1 MMATGFIETVK
12 EDIEK
17 NMPGVPKVE
26 LEIKGGI
33 KWLVVHERFIV
44 TVLII
49 AATLFLG
56 RLWLNS
62 HYETTKLEATAAA
75 NVLKTQE
82 ETNKTLL
89 ASYADLQKQTA
100 TIQAQ
105 LQNQNS
111 QLVAQTAAAYKQAA
125 AQAVQD
131 QQLNNDQLAA
141 RLDQL
146 TGQSGIQSS
155 GTGVDLT
162 HQQAATTTATLD
174 QIPALKQQISDDQTI
189 KSNQE
194 KQIGSLITEV
204 NSCNAVN
211 SGLTTQVK
219 DQDTACK
226 AEVKELKAKN
236 LKQKVKIAL
245 WSYFAGLITGWVKP
259 L

>member
-1 MMATGFIETVK
+1 MGAQEVTEVEKIESEVK
-12 EDIEK
+12 E
-17 NMPGVPKVE
+17 GWAWLKVH
-26 LEIKGGI
+26 G
-33 KWLVVHERFIV
+33 RF
-44 TVLII
+44 VLILVSI
-49 AATLFLG
+49 LATLYLG
-56 RLWLNS
+56 HGWIDR
-62 HYETTKLEATAAA
+62 HYTEAKAEVVLAT

-82 ETNKTLL
+82 ATNKTLL
-89 ASYADLQKQTA
+89 AGYSDLQKQTFV
-100 TIQAQ
+100 IQSQLQAQ
-105 LQNQNS
+105 NQ
-111 QLVAQTAAAYKQAA
+111 QLAAQTAAAYKSA
-125 AQAVQD
+125 AQQAVLD

-141 RLDQL
+141 RLDTL

-155 GTGVDLT
+155 TTGVDLT
-162 HQQAATTTATLD
+162 HQQAGNTAATLD
-174 QIPALKQQISDDQTI
+174 QIPALKQQVSDDQTI